1 MTSQNLE
8 NLVKTGSLKSEPA
21 SQGEFNGLLRSAKA
35 RLTDAGNASLAIESR
50 FDLAYNASH
59 ALALAALRWHGYR
72 SDNRYI
78 VFQCLQ
84 HTLDVKPEVWRVLAQ
99 VHLPHHQ
106 HASGNRKQGLRKS
119 SSVRK
124 PSPNPVFA
132 RVFCFPIVFSSP
144 RSIIKVR

>member
-35 RLTDAGNASLAIESR
+35 RLTDAGNTSLAMESR

-84 HTLDVKPEVWRVLAQ
+84 HTLDIKPEIWRVLAQ
-99 VHLPHHQ
+99 CHQRRNVAEYEGHLEVSDQLLGELIAAANLLQMKIEAMTPI
-106 HASGNRKQGLRKS
+106 
-119 SSVRK
+119 K
-124 PSPNPVFA
+124 PVAP
-132 RVFCFPIVFSSP
+132 
-144 RSIIKVR
+144 

>member
-99 VHLPHHQ
+99 CHQRRNVAEYEGHLEVSDQLLAELIAAANLLQMKVEAMAPI
-106 HASGNRKQGLRKS
+106 
-119 SSVRK
+119 K
-124 PSPNPVFA
+124 PVAP
-132 RVFCFPIVFSSP
+132 
-144 RSIIKVR
+144 

>member
-99 VHLPHHQ
+99 CHQRRNVAEYEGHLEVSDQLLAELIAAANLLQTKVEAMTPI
-106 HASGNRKQGLRKS
+106 
-119 SSVRK
+119 K
-124 PSPNPVFA
+124 PVAP
-132 RVFCFPIVFSSP
+132 
-144 RSIIKVR
+144 

>member
-84 HTLDVKPEVWRVLAQ
+84 HTLDVKPDVWRVLAQ
-99 VHLPHHQ
+99 CHQRRNVAEYEGHLEVSDQLLAELIAAANLLQMKVEAMAPI
-106 HASGNRKQGLRKS
+106 KS
-119 SSVRK
+119 VA
-124 PSPNPVFA
+124 P
-132 RVFCFPIVFSSP
+132 
-144 RSIIKVR
+144 

>member
-35 RLTDAGNASLAIESR
+35 RLTDAENASLAIESR

-84 HTLDVKPEVWRVLAQ
+84 HTLEVKPNVWRVLAQ
-99 VHLPHHQ
+99 CHQRRNVAEYEDHLEVSDQ
-106 HASGNRKQGLRKS
+106 LLAELTAAAGLLQKK
-119 SSVRK
+119 VELMT
-124 PSPNPVFA
+124 PIEPV
-132 RVFCFPIVFSSP
+132 SQ
-144 RSIIKVR
+144 

>member
-35 RLTDAGNASLAIESR
+35 RLTDAENASLAIESR

-84 HTLDVKPEVWRVLAQ
+84 HTLEVKPNVWRVLAQ
-99 VHLPHHQ
+99 CHQRRNVAEYEGHLEVSDQ
-106 HASGNRKQGLRKS
+106 LLAELIAAAGLLQKKVEAMRPI
-119 SSVRK
+119 K
-124 PSPNPVFA
+124 PEAP
-132 RVFCFPIVFSSP
+132 
-144 RSIIKVR
+144 

>member
-35 RLTDAGNASLAIESR
+35 RLTDAENASLAIESR

-84 HTLDVKPEVWRVLAQ
+84 HTLEVKPDVWRVLAQ
-99 VHLPHHQ
+99 CHQRRNVAEYEGHLEVSDQ
-106 HASGNRKQGLRKS
+106 LLAELIAAAGLLQKKVEAMRPI
-119 SSVRK
+119 K
-124 PSPNPVFA
+124 PEAP
-132 RVFCFPIVFSSP
+132 
-144 RSIIKVR
+144 